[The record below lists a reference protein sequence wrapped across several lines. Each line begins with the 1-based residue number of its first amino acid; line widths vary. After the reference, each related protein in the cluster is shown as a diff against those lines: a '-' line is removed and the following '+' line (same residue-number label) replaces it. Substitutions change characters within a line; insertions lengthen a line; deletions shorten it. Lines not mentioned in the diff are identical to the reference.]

1 VRIRLP
7 LNWHKRNYAGTIYG
21 RSMYAAIDR
30 VYAVMLIKILGPGY
44 EAWDEAAAM
53 RFRHPGRSTL
63 LATFNISADEL
74 KAIRAALAQDGRT
87 ERQYSID
94 MTDKSNRICFSCEK
108 ILSIRKIYS
117 RSFQAADDC

>member
-1 VRIRLP
+1 
-7 LNWHKRNYAGTIYG
+7 
-21 RSMYAAIDR
+21 MYAAIDR

-44 EAWDEAAAM
+44 KAWDEAATM

-63 LATFNISADEL
+63 LATFKISADEL